1 MHSSTRGQGCTF
13 SEPATGPAGLH
24 CTKFNSFRGV
34 SALSSSLPLFQDLP
48 SPTTLSYLHQ
58 RHLLLHSQDLCQHPS
73 SRLVRGGERNDR
85 LECIE
90 EGVEGLQHKEVQE
103 QTRGNPRPLLSS
115 EGPLLQPA
123 TLSPVGPVACRPIR
137 LLVSHSHPR

>member
-1 MHSSTRGQGCTF
+1 MHSSIRGQGCTF

-85 LECIE
+85 LEC
-90 EGVEGLQHKEVQE
+90 
-103 QTRGNPRPLLSS
+103 RGGGGGFAAQRSSRANKGKSTPLAIFR
-115 EGPLLQPA
+115 GTLLQPG